1 MLYFG
6 LHADPLLLE
15 ITVEEYGVRLS
26 KLETKMAE
34 VDQKLE
40 SITRI
45 QEYFIHTFQIPPHV
59 AYPQPLPEEGQLPP
73 PLPPKPTSA
82 ATSSLPS
89 HPQSHGSLPPPLLP
103 KPTPT
108 GTSWT
113 PTNAYTPLPPTAY
126 GCLPPPFAT
135 SRPSRPMLDHPAQT
149 TPAKSLGRL
158 QSSVIDKRVLVPAD
172 VVLTKYPGLIGKEG
186 KTGELA
192 CKLARESFFGE
203 ELMAKCTASGY
214 ADKPGL
220 PQAELLEL
228 KEIIRKHSP
237 QYSYS
242 PHEFEILWSKCL
254 EAISQ
259 CCKILRKKN
268 RT

>member
-1 MLYFG
+1 MYFG
-6 LHADPLLLE
+6 LYADPLLLE
-15 ITVEEYGVRLS
+15 VTVEEYGVRLN
-26 KLETKMAE
+26 KLEMKMAE
-34 VDQKLE
+34 VDEKLE

-45 QEYFIHTFQIPPHV
+45 QQYLIHTFQIPPHV
-59 AYPQPLPEEGQLPP
+59 AYPQSLPVDGQLPP

-82 ATSSLPS
+82 ADTSLPVHSQSLPS
-89 HPQSHGSLPPPLLP
+89 HGPLLPPLPP
-103 KPTPT
+103 KPTPN

-113 PTNAYTPLPPTAY
+113 PNAYTPPPPTAHGY
-126 GCLPPPFAT
+126 LPPPFA
-135 SRPSRPMLDHPAQT
+135 SSQPSRPMLDHSSQT
-149 TPAKSLGRL
+149 KHAKSLGRL
-158 QSSVIDKRVLVPAD
+158 QSSVIDKRVLVPVD

-186 KTGELA
+186 KTGKLA
-192 CKLARESFFGE
+192 CKLAREAFFGD
-203 ELMAKCTASGY
+203 ELMARCTATGY

-259 CCKILRKKN
+259 CCKRLRKKN
-268 RT
+268 